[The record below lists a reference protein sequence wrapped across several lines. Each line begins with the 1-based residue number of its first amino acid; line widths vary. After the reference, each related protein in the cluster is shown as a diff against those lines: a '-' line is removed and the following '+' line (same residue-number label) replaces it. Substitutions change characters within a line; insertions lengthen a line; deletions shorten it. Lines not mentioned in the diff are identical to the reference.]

1 MRLRNL
7 GAAQD
12 HFVGG
17 VTLDDVDVVEGGF
30 ILFVGQHDF
39 VGCVV
44 DDHDWPRV
52 VDDAAVHFPYPV
64 QCSRRPVAQHQMVG
78 HFKLSHLATP

>member
-12 HFVGG
+12 HLVGR
-17 VTLDDVDVVEGGF
+17 VAFDDIDVVEGGF
-30 ILFVGQHDF
+30 VLFVRQHDF

-44 DDHDWPRV
+44 NDHDWPLV
-52 VDDAAVHFPYPV
+52 DDDAAVHFADPV
-64 QCSRRPVAQHQMVG
+64 QCPRRPVAQHQMVR
-78 HFKLSHLATP
+78 HFKVGHLTTP